1 MNKPVQGVHRTTDS
15 HWVGNGFPVR
25 TIFSYQSQGLGSAG
39 SGQGAGN
46 GISPFLLLDYAGP
59 AEFTPSTT
67 PRGVGEHPHRGFETV
82 TIVYQGE
89 VEHRDS
95 GGNAGRIGPG
105 DVQWM
110 TAASGIIHE
119 EMHSREFLAQGGPFE
134 VVQLWVNLPKRFKMA
149 PAGYQTLVN
158 ADIPVVELAN
168 KAGTARV
175 IAGQFQGA
183 KGPARTFTP
192 IDLWDLR
199 LRGGSTVDL
208 TVPEGD
214 TTALFVLKGHVTVNG
229 THSARDAELVTFERH
244 GGAIR
249 IEAQTE
255 ATVLLLNGEPIE
267 EPVVGYGPFVMNSR
281 EEIEQAIR
289 DFQRGT
295 FVR

>member
-1 MNKPVQGVHRTTDS
+1 MIKPIQGVHRTTDS

-25 TIFSYQSQGLGSAG
+25 TIFSYQSH
-39 SGQGAGN
+39 GA

-59 AEFTPSTT
+59 AEFSPSKT

-110 TAASGIIHE
+110 TAASGIVHE
-119 EMHSREFLAQGGPFE
+119 EMHSRDFLAKGGGFE

-149 PAGYQTLVN
+149 PAGYQTLVD

-168 KAGTARV
+168 NAGSARV

-183 KGPARTFTP
+183 RGPARTFTP
-192 IDLWDLR
+192 VNLWR
-199 LRGGSTVDL
+199 SEEHT
-208 TVPEGD
+208 
-214 TTALFVLKGHVTVNG
+214 
-229 THSARDAELVTFERH
+229 SELQSQSNLVCR
-244 GGAIR
+244 
-249 IEAQTE
+249 
-255 ATVLLLNGEPIE
+255 LLL
-267 EPVVGYGPFVMNSR
+267 
-281 EEIEQAIR
+281 
-289 DFQRGT
+289 
-295 FVR
+295 

>member
-1 MNKPVQGVHRTTDS
+1 MIKSIQAITRTADS

-25 TIFSYQSQGLGSAG
+25 TIFSYQNLGSD
-39 SGQGAGN
+39 
-46 GISPFLLLDYAGP
+46 ISPFLLLDYAGP
-59 AEFTPSTT
+59 AEFSPSKT

-82 TIVYQGE
+82 TLVYEGE

-119 EMHSREFLAQGGPFE
+119 EMHSKDFQARGGPFE
-134 VVQLWVNLPKRFKMA
+134 VVQLWVNLPKASKMA
-149 PAGYQTLVN
+149 PAAYQTLTH
-158 ADIPVVELAN
+158 ASIPVVELAN
-168 KAGTARV
+168 GAGSVRV

-183 KGPARTFTP
+183 RAPARTFTP
-192 IDLWDLR
+192 VNLWDLR

-208 TVPEGD
+208 TVPEGN

-244 GGAIR
+244 GDAIR
-249 IEAQTE
+249 LEAQADT
-255 ATVLLLNGEPIE
+255 TVLLLSGEPIE
-267 EPVVGYGPFVMNSR
+267 EPIVGYGPFVMNSR

-289 DFQRGT
+289 DLQNGT
-295 FVR
+295 FVRSAA